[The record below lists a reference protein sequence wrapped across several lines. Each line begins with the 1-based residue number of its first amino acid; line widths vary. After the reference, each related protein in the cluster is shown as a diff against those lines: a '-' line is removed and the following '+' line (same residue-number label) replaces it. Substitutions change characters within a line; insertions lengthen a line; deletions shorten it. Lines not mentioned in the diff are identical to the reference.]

1 MRKALFFF
9 LAVAVLL
16 IIACF
21 GTSSRQNTPKEQFQN
36 LMGVEWTSK
45 NDGTPKALYTDLP
58 IKLPTSVVSIAEAG
72 VGNIQPS
79 PPPKSDLPSAPI
91 EQRPNETPS
100 PYINPVTQPAKYI
113 QILGVKED
121 LQAFFG
127 FQAFVLEERADPAVQ
142 LPLTRARGDM
152 GELVDVQSVMERN
165 PGLPSRISNKQLDDI
180 RSNLRY
186 LRDTLHDLEASG
198 AVKPEALEAFQ
209 DVTSGSHTSSDDSYD
224 SDDTKRAT
232 IHELEEFLFR
242 VNIELTRLEAS
253 GASDPVLQAR
263 INTLHMIR
271 NDIQSVILD
280 LNNGSITPDTVPI
293 FSSDLKKA
301 FPLLGDPTDPLPQ
314 ILRKNDL
321 PPAVANLFPGGLSPR
336 DNEQATQINN
346 IVKGYMDNLFE
357 GASWGVNLMFNYENP
372 NVLKLKQKTAE
383 AQVMIANASN
393 PVIGLPGINILHPSV
408 APYDSCA
415 QSASSTNSMNLGTDA
430 TYSPGLP
437 GISPSS
443 ARIVPELPPA
453 HLDWKERAQ
462 QIKQQVT
469 KRGLE
474 PTDFGM
480 LPENSDVSKE
490 FSWRGYTQMVCSRLN
505 ATTDPGLAVSVG
517 CPPRDWQGWRM

>member
-16 IIACF
+16 VIACF
-21 GTSSRQNTPKEQFQN
+21 GTSSRNNNMPKEHFQN
-36 LMGVEWTSK
+36 LMGVEWTSM

-58 IKLPTSVVSIAEAG
+58 IKLPTSVVSVAEAG

-79 PPPKSDLPSAPI
+79 PPPKSDLPSAPM

-152 GELVDVQSVMERN
+152 GELIDVQSVMERN

-198 AVKPEALEAFQ
+198 AVKPEALEAFE
-209 DVTSGSHTSSDDSYD
+209 DVTSGSHTSPNGPEDGQ
-224 SDDTKRAT
+224 RAT
-232 IHELEEFLFR
+232 MKELEDFLLK
-242 VNIELTRLEAS
+242 VQVEITRLGAS
-253 GASDPVLQAR
+253 GTSDPVLEAR
-263 INTLHMIR
+263 INTLNMIK
-271 NDIQSVILD
+271 NDVEDVISE
-280 LNNGSITPDTVPI
+280 LNTGAITPDTVPI

-301 FPLLGDPTDPLPQ
+301 FPLLGNPTDPLPD
-314 ILRKNDL
+314 ILKKNNL
-321 PPAVANLFPGGLSPR
+321 PPAVANLFPGGLSPK

-346 IVKGYMDNLFE
+346 IVKGYMNNLFE

-372 NVLKLKQKTAE
+372 NTLKLKQKTAE
-383 AQVMIANASN
+383 AQLMIANASN
-393 PVIGLPGINILHPSV
+393 QVTGLPGVNKVNPSV
-408 APYDSCA
+408 APYDSSA
-415 QSASSTNSMNLGTDA
+415 QSASSTNAMNLGTDA

-462 QIKQQVT
+462 QIKKQVT

-490 FSWRGYTQMVCSRLN
+490 FSWRGYTQMLCSRVNN
-505 ATTDPGLAVSVG
+505 ATMDPGLGITVG
-517 CPPRDWQGWRM
+517 CPPPNWPGWIQ